1 MSEVSFG
8 MRLLEH
14 PCAEH
19 CCPYRLR
26 SVHVILGYHTL
37 TYTNIMHTIM
47 YYHTI
52 TSGSIA
58 TRHPNRWFTL
68 VGRVGRRLTNGF
80 DPLARKEI
88 QILASSTSKPARRYI
103 RQADFRPDQTIS
115 TQTQPLHRKTHTT
128 QAFSSHHG
136 CHQISSPRLDG
147 RD

>member
-26 SVHVILGYHTL
+26 SVHVILRYHTL
-37 TYTNIMHTIM
+37 TCANIMHTIM
-47 YYHTI
+47 YCHTI

-58 TRHPNRWFTL
+58 TRYPNRWCIV
-68 VGRVGRRLTNGF
+68 VGRVERRLTNGL

-88 QILASSTSKPARRYI
+88 QTLASSTSEPARLYI
-103 RQADFRPDQTIS
+103 RQTDFRPDQTIS
-115 TQTQPLHRKTHTT
+115 PQTQPLHRTT
-128 QAFSSHHG
+128 QASSSHHG
-136 CHQISSPRLDG
+136 CHQVSSPRLDG